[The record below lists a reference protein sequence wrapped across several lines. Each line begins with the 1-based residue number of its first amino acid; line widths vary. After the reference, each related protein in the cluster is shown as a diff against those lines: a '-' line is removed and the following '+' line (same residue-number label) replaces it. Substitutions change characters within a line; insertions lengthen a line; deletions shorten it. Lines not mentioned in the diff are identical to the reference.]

1 MTMALATRFALG
13 EELSALAKDHDFLVF
28 NVDTKAVG
36 LEFFGTLFPRREYNF
51 GIAEQ
56 SMMAAAAGAAACGN
70 KVFVVSYS
78 VFASMRACEQVRSF
92 ICYPNLDVTIISSHA
107 GLQVGSD
114 GATHMATEDVSI
126 MRSFPNLTI
135 LQPSDEVCARAIAK
149 ASVMHSGPLYIKV
162 HKSPIPAV
170 NSPEKYDFQ
179 IGRANLIADYGE
191 DIAFFATGVMVG
203 KSLEAANI
211 LRQKGINVCLLDFH
225 TLKPLDENAIIEA
238 AGRCR
243 CVLTVEDHTV
253 LGGLGGAVAEI
264 LSEKFPVK
272 IKRIG
277 LKDTFGE
284 SGDPDDL
291 YAKFGMTVNDIVFAA
306 ETLVKSK

>member
-1 MTMALATRFALG
+1 MALATRFALG
-13 EELSALAKDHDFLVF
+13 QELIALAKGHDFLIF

-36 LEFFGTLFPRREYNF
+36 LESFGTLFPGREYNL

-70 KVFVVSYS
+70 KVYVVSYS

-92 ICYPNLDVTIISSHA
+92 ICYPNLDVTIISSHG

-149 ASVMHSGPLYIKV
+149 ASVNHFGPLYIKV
-162 HKSPIPAV
+162 HKSPLPAV
-170 NSPEKYDFQ
+170 NCPDKYDFQ
-179 IGRANLIADYGE
+179 IGRANVIADFGN
-191 DIAFFATGVMVG
+191 DVAVFATGAMVG
-203 KSLEAANI
+203 KSLEAVNI
-211 LRQKGINVCLLDFH
+211 LRQKGINACLLDFH
-225 TLKPLDENAIIEA
+225 TLKPLDESAIIEA

-253 LGGLGGAVAEI
+253 LGGFGSAVAEV
-264 LSEKFPVK
+264 LGEKLPVK
-272 IKRIG
+272 MKRIG

-284 SGDPDDL
+284 SGDPEDL
-291 YAKFGMTVNDIVFAA
+291 YVKFGMSVKDIVSAA
-306 ETLVKSK
+306 EILVKSK